1 VARTRDRVAQTRVKN
16 ACETWTEEDAELN
29 ARDEPRPSQE
39 AHRAPKPPAVRYL
52 VALAATAAGVLVTVA
67 LYQSSV
73 SDKPIYAPLLA
84 AVALTSWYG
93 GFGPSALV
101 IVVGWSAA
109 LLVLAAPGE
118 DIAFRNTDD
127 LIRWLINLLV
137 ALILAGVG
145 GLLRYREER
154 SAVEIESTRSAMHDV
169 ESLQQLSI
177 ALTGAVSSADVAQ
190 AVASHA
196 AEILSASGCGLG
208 LVDGQELVAVDAGG
222 VAAEVRPDG
231 NRLELTRQALGTAA
245 VRTESMV
252 IAADRAELE
261 AVFPDSAAVL
271 APEAE
276 RALAVPIRAGGAVV
290 GAVGFVFDREHDV
303 DDDTQALGRIVADLA
318 GQALERARLYEAERE
333 SRRALDRILRV
344 APRFLADD
352 SEQVVTAICREARTT
367 FGADYGVLWRV
378 RGDDIELIAIDPPHP
393 ELAGTR
399 LSLENF
405 PRLVEALRDLGVS
418 FVPDVLESSYEEGR
432 AFVRKLGIHSSLRTP
447 VVIAG
452 SSELILSIS
461 WQQVISEP
469 EPATMIVVRRYA
481 DQAGL
486 ALEQLQRRRAEAE
499 AAARAGVARQ
509 LQDVTSALAR
519 AVTSRDASRTCLDH
533 GLAFTGAEAGL
544 VVLTGPRGTRMVE
557 IAASAGY
564 SDEEREAWRALDL
577 DADVPFNRAISSGHP
592 VWALS
597 PDDMRAFTGL
607 VEEGSVGWAAI
618 PLVTSRGPRAA
629 LHLSFRTPRQLGDE
643 ERERL
648 LSMVAQCSGALE
660 RTELYEG
667 ERRSRLRAERLQ
679 GMTTLLSNA
688 LSTTDVAGVVV
699 DEVAGAVDATAVA
712 VAAVQDGH
720 VSGTLAVSGS
730 GVELEPLLTD
740 EVIDGPAATAIR
752 GQRSLAFE
760 SGAELLEA
768 FPDVQLDHVPLGPVL
783 VVPLVA
789 ARNANA
795 LLVASWQEPR
805 RVADDDRTLVAALAG
820 QAAQALERARR
831 FESEQT
837 IAETLQRSV
846 LPTSLPRVQGVELAA
861 RYLPGSAELDVG
873 GDWFDAL
880 QLPDGKLGLV
890 VGDVVGKGVQAAA
903 TMAQLR
909 NATRAFSLER
919 LKPASVLARLNRLA
933 DEMLDTSFATLAY
946 LWLDPVS
953 RICRMSSAGHPPPL
967 VAIPDG
973 RVELLE
979 KVRGLPLGTGMQAR
993 YRQETIELPA
1003 GSIVLLY
1010 TDGLVERRGQS
1021 IDDGLEL
1028 LRSEVAFAPKDP
1040 DRLLEHILTYVVG
1053 SGERGDDIALLAARV
1068 LPVAPQPLELHVAG
1082 RLESM
1087 DVVRDALRAW
1097 LVGVDVERSEGE
1109 DVVLATWEACANAI
1123 EHAVEPQVDLVA
1135 VTAALDDACIRVT
1148 VSDSGRWAPPS
1159 MRENRGLGLRLIE
1172 SLMTSVDVDE
1182 SDSGTTVTLEKS
1194 FTNAAATGA

>member
-1 VARTRDRVAQTRVKN
+1 MTA
-16 ACETWTEEDAELN
+16 
-29 ARDEPRPSQE
+29 
-39 AHRAPKPPAVRYL
+39 
-52 VALAATAAGVLVTVA
+52 ALAL
-67 LYQSSV
+67 
-73 SDKPIYAPLLA
+73 
-84 AVALTSWYG
+84 
-93 GFGPSALV
+93 
-101 IVVGWSAA
+101 
-109 LLVLAAPGE
+109 
-118 DIAFRNTDD
+118 
-127 LIRWLINLLV
+127 
-137 ALILAGVG
+137 
-145 GLLRYREER
+145 
-154 SAVEIESTRSAMHDV
+154 
-169 ESLQQLSI
+169 
-177 ALTGAVSSADVAQ
+177 
-190 AVASHA
+190 
-196 AEILSASGCGLG
+196 
-208 LVDGQELVAVDAGG
+208 
-222 VAAEVRPDG
+222 
-231 NRLELTRQALGTAA
+231 
-245 VRTESMV
+245 
-252 IAADRAELE
+252 
-261 AVFPDSAAVL
+261 
-271 APEAE
+271 
-276 RALAVPIRAGGAVV
+276 
-290 GAVGFVFDREHDV
+290 
-303 DDDTQALGRIVADLA
+303 
-318 GQALERARLYEAERE
+318 
-333 SRRALDRILRV
+333 
-344 APRFLADD
+344 
-352 SEQVVTAICREARTT
+352 
-367 FGADYGVLWRV
+367 
-378 RGDDIELIAIDPPHP
+378 
-393 ELAGTR
+393 
-399 LSLENF
+399 
-405 PRLVEALRDLGVS
+405 
-418 FVPDVLESSYEEGR
+418 
-432 AFVRKLGIHSSLRTP
+432 
-447 VVIAG
+447 
-452 SSELILSIS
+452 
-461 WQQVISEP
+461 
-469 EPATMIVVRRYA
+469 
-481 DQAGL
+481 
-486 ALEQLQRRRAEAE
+486 
-499 AAARAGVARQ
+499 
-509 LQDVTSALAR
+509 

-533 GLAFTGAEAGL
+533 ALAFTGAEAGL
-544 VVLTGPRGTRMVE
+544 VVLTGPG
-557 IAASAGY
+557 
-564 SDEEREAWRALDL
+564 ERECSRSPLAPGTPTRSSTPGARSTSTPTSRSL
-577 DADVPFNRAISSGHP
+577 APISSGDP
-592 VWALS
+592 VWALL

-607 VEEGSVGWAAI
+607 VEEASAGWAAI

-629 LHLSFRTPRQLGDE
+629 LHLSFRTPRELGDE
-643 ERERL
+643 KRGRL
-648 LSMVAQCSGALE
+648 LSMVAQCSQALE

-699 DEVAGAVDATAVA
+699 DEVAGAVEATAVA

-740 EVIDGPAATAIR
+740 GVMDGPAATAIR
-752 GQRSLAFE
+752 DRRSLAFA

-768 FPDVQLDHVPLGPVL
+768 FPDAQLDEVPLGPVL

-789 ARNANA
+789 ARDANA

-805 RVADDDRTLVAALAG
+805 RVADEERTLVAALAG
-820 QAAQALERARR
+820 QAAQALERASR

-967 VAIPDG
+967 VATPDG

-979 KVRGLPLGTGMQAR
+979 NVRGLPLGTGMQAR
-993 YRQETIELPA
+993 YRQETVELPA

-1097 LVGVDVERSEGE
+1097 LVGVDVDRSEGE

-1123 EHAVEPQVDLVA
+1123 EHAVEPQIDLVA
-1135 VTAALDDACIRVT
+1135 ITAELDDGCIRVI
-1148 VSDSGRWAPPS
+1148 VSDSGRWAPAS
-1159 MRENRGLGLRLIE
+1159 TRENRGLGLRLIQ

-1182 SDSGTTVTLEKS
+1182 SDRGTTVRLEKT
-1194 FTNAAATGA
+1194 FTGAAATGA

>member
-1 VARTRDRVAQTRVKN
+1 MN
-16 ACETWTEEDAELN
+16 S
-29 ARDEPRPSQE
+29 RDEPRPSQE
-39 AHRAPKPPAVRYL
+39 SHRAPQPPVVRYL

-67 LYQSSV
+67 LYQSSI
-73 SDKPIYAPLLA
+73 SDQPIYAPLLA

-101 IVVGWSAA
+101 VVLGWSAA
-109 LLVLAAPGE
+109 LVVLAAPGE
-118 DIAFRNTDD
+118 DVALSNTDD

-145 GLLRYREER
+145 GLIRYREER
-154 SAVEIESTRSAMHDV
+154 SAVEVESTRSAMHDI

-177 ALTGAVSSADVAQ
+177 ALTGAVSSADVAH
-190 AVASHA
+190 AVSIHA
-196 AEILSASGCGLG
+196 AEILSATGCGLG

-231 NRLELTRQALGTAA
+231 NRLELTRHALGTAA

-252 IAADRAELE
+252 IAGDRAELE

-276 RALAVPIRAGGAVV
+276 RALAVPIRAGGVVV

-303 DDDTQALGRIVADLA
+303 DDDTQALARIVADLA
-318 GQALERARLYEAERE
+318 GQALERARLYEGERE
-333 SRRALDRILRV
+333 SRQALDRILQV

-352 SEQVVTAICREARTT
+352 SDKVVSAICTEARTT

-378 RGDDIELIAIDPPHP
+378 DGDTIELIAIDPPHP
-393 ELAGTR
+393 ELAGTHLDLR
-399 LSLENF
+399 NF
-405 PRLVEALRDLGVS
+405 PQLREAVERLVVS
-418 FVPDVLESSYEEGR
+418 FVPDVLDTTYSEGR
-432 AFVRKLGIHSSLRTP
+432 AFVRKLGIRSSLRTP
-447 VVIAG
+447 IVIG
-452 SSELILSIS
+452 GTSELLLSLS

-469 EPATMIVVRRYA
+469 EPATIVVVRRFA

-499 AAARAGVARQ
+499 VAARVDATRQ
-509 LQDVTSALAR
+509 VQELTSALAL
-519 AVTSRDASRTCLDH
+519 AATTLDVSRTCLDH
-533 GLAFTGAEAGL
+533 ALAAFGAEAGF
-544 VVLTGPRGTRMVE
+544 VVLTGPKGTRSVE
-557 IAASAGY
+557 LVASSGY
-564 SDEEREAWRALDL
+564 DRDELERWRMLDL
-577 DADVPFNRAISSGHP
+577 DADVPFAHAIATGEP

-597 PDDMRAFTGL
+597 PAELSSFSGL
-607 VEEGSVGWAAI
+607 AEARPAGRAAI
-618 PLVTSRGPRAA
+618 PLVTRRGTRGA
-629 LHLSFRTPRQLGDE
+629 LHLSFRPGRRLDRS

-648 LSMVAQCSGALE
+648 LTLVAQCSQSLE
-660 RTELYEG
+660 RSELYED
-667 ERRSRLRAERLQ
+667 ERRSRVRAERLQ
-679 GMTTLLSNA
+679 RMTTLLSNA
-688 LSTTDVAGVVV
+688 LSTADVAYVVT

-712 VAAVQDGH
+712 VAAVHDGRIT
-720 VSGTLAVSGS
+720 GTLAVSGDGGS
-730 GVELEPLLTD
+730 LEPLLADDD
-740 EVIDGPAATAIR
+740 EDDLASVAIR
-752 GQRSLAFE
+752 ERRPLAYG

-768 FPDVQLDHVPLGPVL
+768 HPETPFERVPGGPVL

-789 ARNANA
+789 ARRANA
-795 LLVASWQEPR
+795 LLVAAWSEPR
-805 RVADDDRTLVAALAG
+805 PLADDERSLVAALAG
-820 QAAQALERARR
+820 QAAQALDRAGR
-831 FESEQT
+831 FEMEQT
-837 IAETLQRSV
+837 VAETLQRSV

-873 GDWFDAL
+873 GDWFDAV

-919 LKPASVLARLNRLA
+919 LKPASVLVRLNRLA

-946 LWLDPVS
+946 LWLDPVT

-979 KVRGLPLGTGMQAR
+979 QVRGLPLGTGMQAR

-1021 IDDGLEL
+1021 IDDGLAL
-1028 LRSEVAFAPKDP
+1028 LRNEVAFAPKDP

-1068 LPVAPQPLELHVAG
+1068 LPVAPQPLELRVAG

-1097 LVGVDVERSEGE
+1097 LVGVDVDRSEGE
-1109 DVVLATWEACANAI
+1109 DVVLAAWEACANAI
-1123 EHAVEPQVDLVA
+1123 EHAVEPQIDLVA
-1135 VTAALDDACIRVT
+1135 VTATVDDGCIRVV
-1148 VSDSGRWAPPS
+1148 VSDSGSWAPPS
-1159 MRENRGLGLRLIE
+1159 TRENRGLGLRLIE
-1172 SLMTSVDVDE
+1172 SLMTTVDVDE
-1182 SDSGTTVTLEKS
+1182 SEEGTTVTLEKA
-1194 FTNAAATGA
+1194 FTGAATTSS

>member
-1 VARTRDRVAQTRVKN
+1 MN
-16 ACETWTEEDAELN
+16 S
-29 ARDEPRPSQE
+29 RDEPRPPSQE

-67 LYQSSV
+67 LYESSV

-101 IVVGWSAA
+101 IVVGWSVA

-118 DIAFRNTDD
+118 DVALSNTDD
-127 LIRWLINLLV
+127 LVRWLINLLV

-154 SAVEIESTRSAMHDV
+154 SAVEIESTRSAMHEV

-177 ALTGAVSSADVAQ
+177 ALTGAVSSADVAH

-231 NRLELTRQALGTAA
+231 NRLELTQKALGTAA
-245 VRTESMV
+245 VRTESLVM
-252 IAADRAELE
+252 ARDRAELE

-303 DDDTQALGRIVADLA
+303 DDDTQALARIVADLA

-344 APRFLADD
+344 APRFLAEDID
-352 SEQVVTAICREARTT
+352 QVVTAICREARTT

-405 PRLVEALRDLGVS
+405 PRLAEALRDLGVS
-418 FVPDVLESSYEEGR
+418 FVPDVLESSYEEGQ

-461 WQQVISEP
+461 WRQVISEP
-469 EPATMIVVRRYA
+469 ERATMIVIRRYA

-499 AAARAGVARQ
+499 AAARADTARQ
-509 LQDVTSALAR
+509 LQEVTSALAL

-533 GLAFTGAEAGL
+533 ALAFTGAEAGF

-564 SDEEREAWRALDL
+564 SEEALDAWRALDL
-577 DADVPFNRAISSGHP
+577 DADVPFARAIASGDP

-597 PDDMRAFTGL
+597 PDDMHTFTGL
-607 VEEGSVGWAAI
+607 VEEESVGWAAI

-629 LHLSFRTPRQLGDE
+629 LHLSFRTPRQLADE

-648 LSMVAQCSGALE
+648 LSMVAQCGQALE

-688 LSTTDVAGVVV
+688 VSTTDVAGVVV

-712 VAAVQDGH
+712 VGAVQDGH
-720 VSGTLAVSGS
+720 VSGTLAVSG
-730 GVELEPLLTD
+730 GGIELEPLLTD
-740 EVIDGPAATAIR
+740 GAMDGPAAAAIR
-752 GQRSLAFE
+752 DRRSLSFE
-760 SGAELLEA
+760 SGAELVEA
-768 FPDVQLDHVPLGPVL
+768 FPDVPLEEVPLGPVL

-805 RVADDDRTLVAALAG
+805 RVADDERTLVAALAG

-873 GDWFDAL
+873 GDWFDAV

-967 VAIPDG
+967 VATPDG

-993 YRQETIELPA
+993 YRQETVELPA
-1003 GSIVLLY
+1003 GSVVLLY

-1028 LRSEVAFAPKDP
+1028 LCNEVAFAPKDP

-1097 LVGVDVERSEGE
+1097 LVGVDVDRSEGE

-1123 EHAVEPQVDLVA
+1123 EHAVEPQIDLVA
-1135 VTAALDDACIRVT
+1135 VTATVDDGCIRVV

-1159 MRENRGLGLRLIE
+1159 TRENRGLGLRLIQ

-1182 SDSGTTVTLEKS
+1182 SDRGTTVRLEKS
-1194 FTNAAATGA
+1194 FTSAAAAGA

>member
-1 VARTRDRVAQTRVKN
+1 VN
-16 ACETWTEEDAELN
+16 S
-29 ARDEPRPSQE
+29 RDEPRPSQDSPPVPK
-39 AHRAPKPPAVRYL
+39 APVVRYL
-52 VALAATAAGVLVTVA
+52 VALAAAAAGVLVTVA
-67 LYQSSV
+67 LYQSSL
-73 SDKPIYAPLLA
+73 SEQPIYAPLLA
-84 AVALTSWYG
+84 AVALSSWYG

-101 IVVGWSAA
+101 VVVGWSAA
-109 LLVLAAPGE
+109 LVVLTAPGE
-118 DIAFRNTDD
+118 DVAFSNTDD
-127 LIRWLINLLV
+127 LVRWLINLLV

-154 SAVEIESTRSAMHDV
+154 SAVEVESTRSAMHDV

-177 ALTGAVSSADVAQ
+177 ALTGALSSADVAH
-190 AVASHA
+190 AVSTHA

-252 IAADRAELE
+252 IAGDRAELE

-276 RALAVPIRAGGAVV
+276 RALAVPIRARGAVV
-290 GAVGFVFDREHDV
+290 GAVGFVFDRAHDV
-303 DDDTQALGRIVADLA
+303 DDDTQALARIVADLA

-333 SRRALDRILRV
+333 SRQALDRILQV

-352 SEQVVTAICREARTT
+352 RDEVVTAICTEARTT
-367 FGADYGVLWRV
+367 FGADYGVLWRIQ
-378 RGDDIELIAIDPPHP
+378 GDTIELIAIDPPHP
-393 ELAGTR
+393 GLGGAR
-399 LSLENF
+399 LDLRNF
-405 PRLVEALRDLGVS
+405 PRLREAVEGLMVS
-418 FVPDVLESSYEEGR
+418 FVPDVLDTTYSEGR
-432 AFVRKLGIHSSLRTP
+432 AFVRKLGIRSSLRTP
-447 VVIAG
+447 IVIDG
-452 SSELILSIS
+452 KSELLLSLS

-469 EPATMIVVRRYA
+469 EPATIVVVQRFA

-499 AAARAGVARQ
+499 VAARVDATRR
-509 LQDVTSALAR
+509 LQELTAALAL
-519 AVTSRDASRTCLDH
+519 AATTLDVSRTCLDH
-533 GLAFTGAEAGL
+533 ALTSSGADAGF
-544 VVLTGPRGTRMVE
+544 VVLTGPKGTRTVE
-557 IAASAGY
+557 LVASAGY
-564 SDEEREAWRALDL
+564 DREELERWRMLDL
-577 DADVPFNRAISSGHP
+577 DADVSFAHAIATGEP

-597 PDDMRAFTGL
+597 PPGL
-607 VEEGSVGWAAI
+607 AEEGSAGWAAI
-618 PLVTSRGPRAA
+618 PLVTSRGPRGAV
-629 LHLSFRTPRQLGDE
+629 HLSFRAAPGFDSDG
-643 ERERL
+643 RERL
-648 LSMVAQCSGALE
+648 LTLVAQCGEALE
-660 RTELYEG
+660 RSDLYED

-688 LSTTDVAGVVV
+688 LSTADVAYVVA
-699 DEVAGAVDATAVA
+699 DEVAGAVEATAVA
-712 VAAVQDGH
+712 VAAVHDGRIT
-720 VSGTLAVSGS
+720 GTLATSGD
-730 GVELEPLLTD
+730 GGALEPLLAD
-740 EVIDGPAATAIR
+740 EDEDGPASVAIR
-752 GQRSLAFE
+752 ERRSLAYG
-760 SGAELLEA
+760 SGAELLQAHPEA
-768 FPDVQLDHVPLGPVL
+768 LFERVPGGPVL

-789 ARNANA
+789 ARRANA
-795 LLVASWQEPR
+795 LLVAAWDEPR
-805 RVADDDRTLVAALAG
+805 AVSDDERSLVAALAG
-820 QAAQALERARR
+820 QAAQALDRAGR

-873 GDWFDAL
+873 GDWFDAV

-1028 LRSEVAFAPKDP
+1028 LRTEVASAPKDP

-1053 SGERGDDIALLAARV
+1053 SGERGDDIAMLAARV

-1097 LVGVDVERSEGE
+1097 LVGVDIDRSAGE

-1123 EHAVEPQVDLVA
+1123 EHAVEPQIDLVA
-1135 VTAALDDACIRVT
+1135 VTARLDDECIRVT

-1182 SDSGTTVTLEKS
+1182 SDRGTTVTLEKAY
-1194 FTNAAATGA
+1194 TTVAATGA

>member
-1 VARTRDRVAQTRVKN
+1 MRDLV
-16 ACETWTEEDAELN
+16 EEDAEVN
-29 ARDEPRPSQE
+29 SRDEPRPSQDGPPVPK
-39 AHRAPKPPAVRYL
+39 APVVRYL
-52 VALAATAAGVLVTVA
+52 VALAAAAAGVLVTVA
-67 LYQSSV
+67 LYQSSL
-73 SDKPIYAPLLA
+73 SEQPIYAPLLA
-84 AVALTSWYG
+84 AVALSSWYG

-101 IVVGWSAA
+101 VVVGWSAA
-109 LLVLAAPGE
+109 LAVLTAPGE
-118 DIAFRNTDD
+118 DVAFSNTDD
-127 LIRWLINLLV
+127 LVRWLINLLV

-154 SAVEIESTRSAMHDV
+154 SAVEVESTRSAMHDV

-177 ALTGAVSSADVAQ
+177 ALTSALSSADVAH
-190 AVASHA
+190 AVSTHA

-208 LVDGQELVAVDAGG
+208 LVDGQDLVAVDAGG

-252 IAADRAELE
+252 IAGDRAELE

-276 RALAVPIRAGGAVV
+276 RALAVPIRARGAVV

-303 DDDTQALGRIVADLA
+303 DDDTQALARIVADLA

-333 SRRALDRILRV
+333 SRQALDRILQV

-352 SEQVVTAICREARTT
+352 RDEVVTAICTEARTT
-367 FGADYGVLWRV
+367 FGADYGVLWRIQ
-378 RGDDIELIAIDPPHP
+378 GDTIELIGIDPSHT

-399 LSLENF
+399 LDLRNF
-405 PRLVEALRDLGVS
+405 PRLGNAVEGLMVS
-418 FVPDVLESSYEEGR
+418 FVPDVLDTTYSEGR
-432 AFVRKLGIHSSLRTP
+432 AFVRKLGIRSSLRTP
-447 VVIAG
+447 IVIG
-452 SSELILSIS
+452 GKSELLLSLS

-469 EPATMIVVRRYA
+469 EPATIVVVQRFA

-499 AAARAGVARQ
+499 VAARVDATRR
-509 LQDVTSALAR
+509 LQELTAALAL
-519 AVTSRDASRTCLDH
+519 AATTLDVSRTCLDH
-533 GLAFTGAEAGL
+533 ALTSSGADAGF
-544 VVLTGPRGTRMVE
+544 VVLTGPKGTRTVE
-557 IAASAGY
+557 LVASAGY
-564 SDEEREAWRALDL
+564 DREELERWRMLDL
-577 DADVPFNRAISSGHP
+577 DADVSFAHAIATGEP

-597 PDDMRAFTGL
+597 PPGL
-607 VEEGSVGWAAI
+607 TEAGSAGWAAI
-618 PLVTSRGPRAA
+618 PLVTSRGPRGAV
-629 LHLSFRTPRQLGDE
+629 HLSFRAAPGFDSDG
-643 ERERL
+643 RERL
-648 LSMVAQCSGALE
+648 LTLVAQCGEALE
-660 RTELYEG
+660 RSDLYED

-688 LSTTDVAGVVV
+688 LSTADVAYVVA
-699 DEVAGAVDATAVA
+699 DEVAGAVEATAVA
-712 VAAVQDGH
+712 VAAVHDGR
-720 VSGTLAVSGS
+720 VTGTLAASGD
-730 GVELEPLLTD
+730 GGALEPLLAD
-740 EVIDGPAATAIR
+740 EDEDGPASVAIR
-752 GQRSLAFE
+752 ERRSLAYG
-760 SGAELLEA
+760 SGAELLQAHPEA
-768 FPDVQLDHVPLGPVL
+768 LFERVPGGPVL

-789 ARNANA
+789 ARRANA
-795 LLVASWQEPR
+795 LLVAAWDEPR
-805 RVADDDRTLVAALAG
+805 AVADDERSLVAALAG
-820 QAAQALERARR
+820 QAAQALDRAGR

-873 GDWFDAL
+873 GDWFDAV

-1028 LRSEVAFAPKDP
+1028 LRTEVASAPKDP

-1068 LPVAPQPLELHVAG
+1068 LPVAPQPLELRVAG

-1097 LVGVDVERSEGE
+1097 LVGVDIDRSAGE

-1123 EHAVEPQVDLVA
+1123 EHAVEPQIDLVA
-1135 VTAALDDACIRVT
+1135 VTARLGDGCIRVT

-1182 SDSGTTVTLEKS
+1182 SDRGTTVTLEKVYA
-1194 FTNAAATGA
+1194 TVAATGA